1 MLRVGEGRVHS
12 IDKQD
17 LHTKMAFLETYAQ
30 KAFEV
35 RMLCPPSLH
44 TRQHLLDSSY
54 KHWTNREMAN
64 I

>member
-1 MLRVGEGRVHS
+1 MLRVGKGRVHS

-35 RMLCPPSLH
+35 RMLCPPSLY
-44 TRQHLLDSSY
+44 TRQHLLDSRD
-54 KHWTNREMAN
+54 KDWTNCEIAN